1 MSEIY
6 FNNVVDIGNLYLEK
20 VFTRL
25 EDENILFL
33 CKSEND
39 EKYLCLCYEFRF
51 SLKWILCKI
60 TEQNIS
66 DLISKAMD
74 IRTVYELS
82 KDKII
87 NIVYKDGIETS
98 EQVDF
103 EAVKDTAIPKKDVYM
118 KEKGELV

>member
-6 FNNVVDIGNLYLEK
+6 FENVINIGNLYLER

-51 SLKWILCKI
+51 LLKWILCKI

-66 DLISKAMD
+66 ELISKAID
-74 IRTVYELS
+74 IRSAYELS
-82 KDKII
+82 KNKII
-87 NIVYKDGIETS
+87 HITYKDGIETS
-98 EQVDF
+98 EKVDF
-103 EAVKDTAIPKKDVYM
+103 EAVKDTIIPKKDVYM
-118 KEKGELV
+118 CEKED